1 MSKKSKSSS
10 ATAAADGGTTTP
22 PATPTVTYYQ
32 QLADQFMRKID
43 EAAALVPYLEA
54 PHPDTIDFVRGHL
67 NVPLPGLA
75 IMVSH
80 VEQQPEIS
88 AVGKLDPVK
97 GRDTLQYAEG
107 IDPAIEKVDIL
118 LQKMRFG
125 RNSKV
130 ASLTADSQQMYV
142 ISRGLARDP
151 GSSHLR
157 PVVASMKEALGVAR
171 PRRKKKEEPPPALPQ
186 AA

>member
-1 MSKKSKSSS
+1 MSKKSRSSS

-32 QLADQFMRKID
+32 QVVAQFMQKID

-67 NVPLPGLA
+67 SVPLPGLA
-75 IMVSH
+75 IVVSH
-80 VEQQPEIS
+80 VEQQPEIG

-97 GRDTLQYAEG
+97 GRDTLQYTDA
-107 IDPAIEKVDIL
+107 IDPAIEKVGIL
-118 LQKMRFG
+118 YQKMKFG

-130 ASLTADSQQMYV
+130 AELTADSQQTYV
-142 ISRGLARDP
+142 ISQGLARDP
-151 GSSHLR
+151 ESSHLR
-157 PVVASMKEALGVAR
+157 PVVASMKDALGVAR
-171 PRRKKKEEPPPALPQ
+171 PRRKKKEAPPSLPH